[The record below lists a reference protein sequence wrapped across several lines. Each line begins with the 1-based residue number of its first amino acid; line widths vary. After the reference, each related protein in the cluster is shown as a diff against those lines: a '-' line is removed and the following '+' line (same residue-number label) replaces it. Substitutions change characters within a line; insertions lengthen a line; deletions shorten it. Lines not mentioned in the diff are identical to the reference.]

1 MKSSKRDKTEGNLHE
16 AKGKIKEVVGNAV
29 GNSDLEA
36 DGKKEQLAGKVQK
49 KNRGTQKDCG
59 KVISDCQV

>member
-1 MKSSKRDKTEGNLHE
+1 MKSRKRDKTEGNLHE

-49 KNRGTQKDCG
+49 KIGELKKIVG
-59 KVISDCQV
+59 K

>member
-16 AKGKIKEVVGNAV
+16 SKGKIKEVVGNAV

-49 KNRGTQKDCG
+49 KIGELKKIVG
-59 KVISDCQV
+59 K

>member
-16 AKGKIKEVVGNAV
+16 AKGKTKEVVGNAV

-49 KNRGTQKDCG
+49 KIGELKKIVG
-59 KVISDCQV
+59 K

>member
-16 AKGKIKEVVGNAV
+16 AKGKIKKVVGNAV

-49 KNRGTQKDCG
+49 KIGGLKKIVG
-59 KVISDCQV
+59 K

>member
-1 MKSSKRDKTEGNLHE
+1 LHE

-36 DGKKEQLAGKVQK
+36 DGKKEHLAGKVQK
-49 KNRGTQKDCG
+49 KIGELKKIVG
-59 KVISDCQV
+59 K

>member
-16 AKGKIKEVVGNAV
+16 AKGKIKKVVGNAV

-49 KNRGTQKDCG
+49 KIGELKKIVG
-59 KVISDCQV
+59 K

>member
-16 AKGKIKEVVGNAV
+16 AKGKIREVVGDAV

-36 DGKKEQLAGKVQK
+36 DGKNEQLAGKVQK
-49 KNRGTQKDCG
+49 KIGEIKKIVG
-59 KVISDCQV
+59 K